1 MLEQIK
7 SNIIHISLDPQSL
20 DYILSFH
27 NHVLVTIST
36 SERFDSKSAVLAN
49 TFDYFVK
56 KKLLKQDLASSACYC
71 LWRIL
76 RLHPPLAAQHMLNL
90 SMLLKVNKR
99 WGTFFRVCLHSVVL

>member
-49 TFDYFVK
+49 TFDYFV
-56 KKLLKQDLASSACYC
+56 
-71 LWRIL
+71 
-76 RLHPPLAAQHMLNL
+76 
-90 SMLLKVNKR
+90 
-99 WGTFFRVCLHSVVL
+99 